1 MDQGGNRCCHRFGGG
16 RGRGCGAI
24 LGILVFVFAA
34 CLGLGHAAR
43 RTLFVG
49 WPLLFNLPLFLV
61 FFSDGM
67 RHVAPVT
74 ASLFAAAL
82 PPLLEPAFYR
92 TLWRR
97 RRAAA
102 LLAAAVVGVWLG
114 LRWADGAILAA
125 DSLRY
130 WTPFLD
136 PAPFA
141 WYLR

>member
-1 MDQGGNRCCHRFGGG
+1 MLRHE
-16 RGRGCGAI
+16 
-24 LGILVFVFAA
+24 
-34 CLGLGHAAR
+34 AR
-43 RTLFVG
+43 RTLLVG
-49 WPLLFNLPLFLV
+49 WPLLFNLPLFLL

-74 ASLFAAAL
+74 AALFASTL

-92 TLWRR
+92 TLWHRR
-97 RRAAA
+97 RIALTIAAAVALLWLGGRWLDRA
-102 LLAAAVVGVWLG
+102 LLAS
-114 LRWADGAILAA
+114 